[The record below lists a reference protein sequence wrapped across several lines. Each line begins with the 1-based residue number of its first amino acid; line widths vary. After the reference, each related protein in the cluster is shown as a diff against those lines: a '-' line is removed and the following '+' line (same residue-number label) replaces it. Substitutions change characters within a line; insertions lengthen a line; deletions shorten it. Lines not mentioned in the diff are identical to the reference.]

1 MPTETVCTNKLTAAQ
16 LRFCTCR
23 SVGQLCFRHDHLDSR
38 LAQPSIHCTLETSA
52 RSAQPLEPI
61 LVPKL
66 RIRFADFPYLHYSIG
81 QRLFTLETCCG
92 YQYDQVRDL
101 PGVARIFTYRRERSE
116 HRERVGV
123 LWIPE
128 SLSPDNPVP
137 GNASL
142 KKKRKLF
149 SKLTTVIFRVRL
161 RYRAIELNANRKIK
175 ALLFV
180 SVTRFRNI
188 NRIPFRKHT
197 TTAHRIVW
205 VCVYNNTQQQQQQ
218 QQQQHCHRQT
228 LLLTD
233 KPPPPLLLYQ
243 YTFAVFLGSTDPCPT
258 AVHMEPC
265 STSAFKVLT

>member
-1 MPTETVCTNKLTAAQ
+1 MPTETVCTRKRTAAQ

-23 SVGQLCFRHDHLDSR
+23 SVGQLCFRLEYTRPTEQTAASEQV
-38 LAQPSIHCTLETSA
+38 LNTTQPSIHCTLETSA

-116 HRERVGV
+116 HREKVGV

-161 RYRAIELNANRKIK
+161 RYRAIELNANPTERLKRYS
-175 ALLFV
+175 L
-180 SVTRFRNI
+180 S
-188 NRIPFRKHT
+188 
-197 TTAHRIVW
+197 
-205 VCVYNNTQQQQQQ
+205 
-218 QQQQHCHRQT
+218 
-228 LLLTD
+228 
-233 KPPPPLLLYQ
+233 PLLGSGISTGFPFENIRQLHTHTIHTVLQ
-243 YTFAVFLGSTDPCPT
+243 FMSQIRTSFRRFLRID
-258 AVHMEPC
+258 
-265 STSAFKVLT
+265 

>member
-205 VCVYNNTQQQQQQ
+205 VCVYNNTQQQQVNNSSSSSSSSSS
-218 QQQQHCHRQT
+218 T
-228 LLLTD
+228 ATD
-233 KPPPPLLLYQ
+233 KHY
-243 YTFAVFLGSTDPCPT
+243 C
-258 AVHMEPC
+258 
-265 STSAFKVLT
+265 

>member
-1 MPTETVCTNKLTAAQ
+1 MPTETVCTRKRTAAQ
-16 LRFCTCR
+16 LRFYTCR
-23 SVGQLCFRHDHLDSR
+23 SDGQLCFRLEYTRPTEQTVASEQV
-38 LAQPSIHCTLETSA
+38 LNTTKPSIHCTLETSA

-116 HRERVGV
+116 HREKVGV
-123 LWIPE
+123 LWIPK

-161 RYRAIELNANRKIK
+161 RYRAIELNANPTERERLKRYS
-175 ALLFV
+175 L
-180 SVTRFRNI
+180 S
-188 NRIPFRKHT
+188 
-197 TTAHRIVW
+197 
-205 VCVYNNTQQQQQQ
+205 
-218 QQQQHCHRQT
+218 
-228 LLLTD
+228 
-233 KPPPPLLLYQ
+233 PLLGSGISTGFPFENIRQLRTTINNWQTHAHNYSQ
-243 YTFAVFLGSTDPCPT
+243 SYNSCRKFEKAFAVFLGSTDPCPT

>member
-1 MPTETVCTNKLTAAQ
+1 MPTETVCTNELTAAQ

-23 SVGQLCFRHDHLDSR
+23 SVGQLCFRHDHLASR
-38 LAQPSIHCTLETSA
+38 LVQQTAPSESILNTTQPSIHCTLETSA

-161 RYRAIELNANRKIK
+161 RYRAIELNANPKEIK

-197 TTAHRIVW
+197 TTAHRTKIL
-205 VCVYNNTQQQQQQ
+205 
-218 QQQQHCHRQT
+218 R
-228 LLLTD
+228 
-233 KPPPPLLLYQ
+233 
-243 YTFAVFLGSTDPCPT
+243 
-258 AVHMEPC
+258 
-265 STSAFKVLT
+265 

>member
-1 MPTETVCTNKLTAAQ
+1 MPTETVCTRKRTAAQ

-23 SVGQLCFRHDHLDSR
+23 SVGQLCFRLEYTRPAEQPVASEQV
-38 LAQPSIHCTLETSA
+38 LNTTKPSIHCTLETSA

-116 HRERVGV
+116 HREKVGV

-161 RYRAIELNANRKIK
+161 RYRAIELNANPTERLKRYSLSP
-175 ALLFV
+175 LLGSGISTGFP
-180 SVTRFRNI
+180 FENI
-188 NRIPFRKHT
+188 RQLHT
-197 TTAHRIVW
+197 TTTGDDTIASTTTHTQIIIQS
-205 VCVYNNTQQQQQQ
+205 YNSCRKFEQA
-218 QQQQHCHRQT
+218 
-228 LLLTD
+228 
-233 KPPPPLLLYQ
+233 
-243 YTFAVFLGSTDPCPT
+243 FAVFLGSTDPCPT